1 MILQIIDGEMLAE
14 RLQNL
19 SKGVAG
25 KIVRGVLAGGISPMV
40 PAMKSRIHSVTGLL
54 AGGLKLKMGKGD
66 RAGRYSVY
74 VDSVVTAR
82 KFASMTHRPV
92 AAGSPGRQYRVYYGV
107 MVEFGHKYRRD
118 DETSTHIDKRGE
130 ARGEH
135 GPIYVRHGQS
145 GRRTPAHSFLRA
157 VFDAQ
162 VEGAA
167 EKIENG
173 FWDAVET
180 NL

>member
-1 MILQIIDGEMLAE
+1 MIIEIIEGEMLAQ

-19 SKGVAG
+19 PKAVARDV
-25 KIVRGVLAGGISPMV
+25 VRGVLTEGIGPMV
-40 PAMKSRIHSVTGLL
+40 PAMRSRIHSVSGLL
-54 AGGLKLKMGKGD
+54 AGGLKLKMGQGD

-74 VDSVVTAR
+74 VDSTVTAR
-82 KFASMTHRPV
+82 KFEATKHRPV
-92 AAGSPGRQYRVYYGV
+92 AAGSPGRAYRVYYGI
-107 MVEFGHKYRRD
+107 MVEFGHRYRRD

-135 GPIYVRHGQS
+135 GPIYVQHGQS

-167 EKIENG
+167 QKIEDS
-173 FWDAVET
+173 FMEAVEQ
-180 NL
+180 NV